1 MAIIDGNTHLDL
13 PFKNALSYEIHQENF
28 REILSN
34 DVTHFELSI
43 KNTPAIETVIED
55 FHNKWHSILKNAKK
69 QLMEFL

>member
-1 MAIIDGNTHLDL
+1 MAIIDGNTYLDL

-28 REILSN
+28 REVLSN

-43 KNTPAIETVIED
+43 KKTPAIETVIED

-69 QLMEFL
+69 QLIEFL